1 VIVARAIVTDIEG
14 TTSAIS
20 FVRDVLFPYADT
32 RLDAYV
38 AAHRDEPVVAGAL
51 REAAIVAGEPEA
63 DDARVLAH
71 LHAWIAEDRKATPL
85 KTLQG
90 LMWDEGYARGELLGH
105 VYPDVP
111 PVLHGWHAAGIEL
124 YVYSSGSIV
133 AQKVL
138 FAHTFVG
145 DLTPLFA
152 GYFDTTVGA
161 KREAASYRAIA
172 AQTGFR
178 PAEMVFLSDVEEE
191 LDAARAAGLQT
202 VRLLRPADTPPGAR
216 TVHPSYVGFAELA
229 ADVAAA

>member
-1 VIVARAIVTDIEG
+1 VIAARAIVTDVEG

-20 FVRDVLFPYADT
+20 FVRDVLFPYSDA

-38 AAHRDEPVVAGAL
+38 GAHRDDPLVANAL
-51 REAAIVAGEPEA
+51 REAAVGAGEPGA
-63 DDARVLAH
+63 GDARVLAV
-71 LHAWIAEDRKATPL
+71 LHEWIAEDRKATPL

-90 LMWDEGYARGELLGH
+90 LIWNEGYARGELTGH

-111 PVLHGWHAAGIEL
+111 PVLRAWQAAGIEL

-138 FAHTFVG
+138 FAHTFAG

-152 GYFDTTVGA
+152 GHFDTTIGV
-161 KREAASYRAIA
+161 KREAASYAAIA
-172 AQTGFR
+172 AETGFH
-178 PAEMVFLSDVEEE
+178 PTEMLFLSDVEDE
-191 LDAARAAGLQT
+191 LDAARAAGLST
-202 VRLLRPADTPPGAR
+202 ARLLRPDDTPAGA
-216 TVHPSYVGFAELA
+216 TSAHPAYVDFAALS